1 MISNICEACDVSGR
15 VVVIVGFLSLIESG
29 LKQKCRLEFARA
41 TTTLIL
47 KVKFTN
53 KLFNYINQKFVLF
66 GGGEKLFGRWNQYD
80 IYRDRGGRYCR
91 GLSKFGAGRFIRCG
105 TEKRP
110 VLQFVKPGV

>member
-66 GGGEKLFGRWNQYD
+66 G
-80 IYRDRGGRYCR
+80 I
-91 GLSKFGAGRFIRCG
+91 
-105 TEKRP
+105 
-110 VLQFVKPGV
+110 

>member
-53 KLFNYINQKFVLF
+53 KLFNYINQKFAWF
-66 GGGEKLFGRWNQYD
+66 GGGLKSCFGDGINM
-80 IYRDRGGRYCR
+80 IYAGTGVVAMPGYVEIRGGAVY
-91 GLSKFGAGRFIRCG
+91 
-105 TEKRP
+105 P
-110 VLQFVKPGV
+110 VWD